1 VGNVIS
7 LYVIEL
13 VVGLAF
19 HARWPDKRHKKKKGQ
34 SLFIV
39 LIKSAFYFIEHC
51 ISIFL
56 CPTMANVGLYVRDE

>member
-1 VGNVIS
+1 VGSVIS

-19 HARWPDKRHKKKKGQ
+19 HALWPDKRYKKRRV
-34 SLFIV
+34 SPYFIV
-39 LIKSAFYFIEHC
+39 LIKFAFYFIEHC

-56 CPTMANVGLYVRDE
+56 CPTIANVCLYVGDG